1 MLVKVWNSLDDFIH
15 SSKYAVWRVSID
27 GHTSALID
35 HAARVRAKSLT
46 PLLRNVISSL
56 DIGNEWGKF
65 FWTKYISLNKIQN
78 LGVGH

>member
-1 MLVKVWNSLDDFIH
+1 M
-15 SSKYAVWRVSID
+15 SID

-56 DIGNEWGKF
+56 DIGNEWGNF

-78 LGVGH
+78 VGVGH